1 MRIITLFLI
10 FLLAP
15 LLGMAVGMS
24 QEMPQRYFKNQD
36 AMLLSLSG
44 FEEQVDIYDGNLNQL
59 KSGIGFITA
68 NLAEQQRQYEEQQA
82 LLRQLA
88 KKSQEQRNL
97 SNEIYEK
104 NILAKLGKP
113 FEIFKS
119 DKMELKIFELQT
131 EEYRGYA
138 AKLKLYDSKSIK
150 VVMAEDT
157 LGAKETTSEAL
168 KRTGALFG
176 VNGGGFYETVRNG
189 EVMTAPI
196 GNTLIQGV
204 LIDGFNPTH
213 DDLFFSGW
221 TRQGDLVGGL
231 YDRKDQLL
239 ATDAWYGVSFVPIL
253 IRNGQ
258 PLPIPEKWQR
268 EKHPRTV
275 IGQYANGDL
284 IFIVIDGR
292 RPGWS
297 KGISLE
303 GMQIKLL
310 ELGVVNAYN
319 LDGGGSSTMVFNG
332 EVLNRPSDGMARPVA
347 TNILV
352 YP

>member
-1 MRIITLFLI
+1 MRIITLFLF

-119 DKMELKIFELQT
+119 DKVELKIFELQT

-138 AKLKLYDSKSIK
+138 AKLKLYDPKAIK

>member
-15 LLGMAVGMS
+15 ISGVVVGVS
-24 QEMPQRYFKNQD
+24 QEMPQRYFDNQD
-36 AMLLSLSG
+36 DMLLSLSP
-44 FEEQVDIYDGNLNQL
+44 FEKQVEVYDGKLDQL
-59 KSGIGFITA
+59 KSGIGFITE
-68 NLAEQQRQYEEQQA
+68 NLAEQQRQYEKQQE

-119 DKMELKIFELQT
+119 DKIELKIFKLKA

-138 AKLKLYDSKSIK
+138 AKLKLYDPKTIK
-150 VVMAEDT
+150 VVTAEDT
-157 LGAKETTSEAL
+157 LGEKETTSEAL

-176 VNGGGFYETVRNG
+176 VNGGGFYETSRNG
-189 EVMTAPI
+189 QVMTVPI
-196 GNTLIQGV
+196 GNTVIQGV

-221 TRQGDLVGGL
+221 TKQGELVGGL
-231 YDRKDQLL
+231 YDRKDRLL
-239 ATDAWYGVSFVPIL
+239 ATKAWYGVSFVPML
-253 IRNGQ
+253 IKNGQ

-268 EKHPRTV
+268 ERHPRAV

-332 EVLNRPSDGMARPVA
+332 RVLNRPSDGKERPVA

>member
-1 MRIITLFLI
+1 MRIITLFLF

-292 RPGWS
+292 PGWS

>member
-119 DKMELKIFELQT
+119 DKVELKIFELQT

>member
-138 AKLKLYDSKSIK
+138 AKLKLYDPKAIK

>member
-1 MRIITLFLI
+1 MRIITLFLF